1 MNVSEV
7 GSKVSELGTSA
18 KEGLSS
24 VGNVVKDAGMNIG
37 EAVGLVK
44 REPWY
49 YFYLKITAAIIL
61 LAFIGL
67 NIFTYL
73 KAGVDAVTY
82 FLKKVSSPVIKP
94 IAKAASQITTP
105 IKKSIKSVEKKIK
118 KKLKIEKEQAPPPP
132 PRKKLGGKGMREIEK
147 DDTVKK
153 AWKLSQEEEDDDG
166 DCSDPEPDSDILSEI
181 QNSRK
186 TGWCFIGTDRGY
198 RSCVKIGEQD
208 QCLSGKVYQ
217 TEAIC
222 HDPSLRP

>member
-49 YFYLKITAAIIL
+49 YFYIKITAAIIL
-61 LAFIGL
+61 LAFIGI

-73 KAGVDAVTY
+73 KSGVDAVTY

-94 IAKAASQITTP
+94 ITKAASQITTP
-105 IKKSIKSVEKKIK
+105 IKKSVKSVEKKIT
-118 KKLKIEKEQAPPPP
+118 KKLKIEKEQPPPPP
-132 PRKKLGGKGMREIEK
+132 PRKKLDGKGGKIKK
-147 DDTVKK
+147 DDRVDK

-186 TGWCFIGTDRGY
+186 TGWCYIGTDSGY